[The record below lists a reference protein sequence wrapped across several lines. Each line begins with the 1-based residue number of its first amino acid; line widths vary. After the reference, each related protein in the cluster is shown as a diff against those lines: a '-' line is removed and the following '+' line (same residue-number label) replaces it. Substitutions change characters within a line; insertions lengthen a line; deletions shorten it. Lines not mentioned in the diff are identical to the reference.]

1 LYSSIDNLI
10 RQAAMPVSAPP
21 KPAEAPAGRALA
33 LRKAALSTL
42 AQART
47 AEIAQGLAAL
57 GETPA
62 HIELRPVE
70 SGLVMLRGRIGGDG
84 APFNLGEAT
93 VTRAAV
99 RTASGEVGFAYVL
112 GRDRDKARL
121 VALCDALWQ
130 NERQRSALE
139 RHVLDPIRAR
149 LLRERAERERE
160 TAATRVDF
168 FTLVRG
174 EDG

>member
-1 LYSSIDNLI
+1 MS
-10 RQAAMPVSAPP
+10 VSAPP
-21 KPAEAPAGRALA
+21 QPHDAADRTAAG
-33 LRKAALSTL
+33 RKAALGTL
-42 AQART
+42 AQAQT
-47 AEIAQGLAAL
+47 FEIARGLAAL
-57 GETPA
+57 GEAPN
-62 HIELRPVE
+62 HVELRPVE

-112 GRDRDKARL
+112 GRDHRKARL

-130 NERQRSALE
+130 NEQQRPALE
-139 RHVLDPIRAR
+139 RHVLEPVRAR
-149 LLRERAERERE
+149 LARERAERERD

-174 EDG
+174 EDS

>member
-1 LYSSIDNLI
+1 MATAPSMNPPELPS
-10 RQAAMPVSAPP
+10 AATPAAGIAARRSAM
-21 KPAEAPAGRALA
+21 AVLALA
-33 LRKAALSTL
+33 QVDEIERGL
-42 AQART
+42 QAMDEPIDFVDVRM
-47 AEIAQGLAAL
+47 
-57 GETPA
+57 P
-62 HIELRPVE
+62 E

-99 RTASGEVGFAYVL
+99 RIASGEIGVAYVL
-112 GRDRDKARL
+112 GRDQRKARL
-121 VALCDALWQ
+121 SAVCDALMQ
-130 NERQRSALE
+130 NESYRDAVEQD
-139 RHVLDPIRAR
+139 VLAPIRAR
-149 LLRERAERERE
+149 IEAERVHQRAQ